1 MVDSMYTNSLKIFR
15 LLLVLAAVAVLVFAI
30 AAGPGRDRPMKV
42 SGTRPVRQSLSWS
55 ITSNGKVEPVEPHV
69 IQAQITTFIEK
80 VSVKEG
86 QTVSRGKT
94 LLTLDATESR
104 SELAHMKELLVAAE
118 DERRVALS
126 GGAPDEIA
134 QLENDLAKTIS
145 EIARLR
151 RQGESLER
159 LYARQ
164 AATRDEIDQNKIA
177 LQRAEAD
184 KRLIEQKNDA
194 IQQRSKLQAER
205 AALRADEARHSIRFL
220 EEKLNSAR
228 VIAPVPGTLYSLP
241 ARGGTF
247 VHTGDVLAE
256 VADLSRVRARAF
268 VDEPELGSLKAGQT
282 VEITWDALPNR
293 MWAGQV
299 EQLPK
304 TIVARGSR
312 NVGEVLCSVSN
323 EQAELLPNTNVN
335 VRIRIAEHENSL
347 TIPRATV
354 RTEGDKRFVFVVD
367 AGHLRK
373 QQVTVGISNAK
384 DYEILGGI
392 TDNDLIAL
400 PGNSELHEGQTVTLA
415 EEK

>member
-184 KRLIEQKNDA
+184 KRLIEQKKDA

-335 VRIRIAEHENSL
+335 VRIRIAEHENAL

-400 PGNSELHEGQTVTLA
+400 PGNSELHEGQAVTLA

>member
-134 QLENDLAKTIS
+134 QLENDLAKTNS

-184 KRLIEQKNDA
+184 KRLIEQKKDA

-335 VRIRIAEHENSL
+335 VRIRIAEHENAL

-400 PGNSELHEGQTVTLA
+400 PGNSELHEGQAVTLA

>member
-86 QTVSRGKT
+86 QMVSRGKT

-134 QLENDLAKTIS
+134 QLENDLAKTNS

-400 PGNSELHEGQTVTLA
+400 PGNSELHEGQAVTLA

>member
-1 MVDSMYTNSLKIFR
+1 MYTNSLKIFR
-15 LLLVLAAVAVLVFAI
+15 LLLVLAAVAILVFAI

-134 QLENDLAKTIS
+134 QLENDLAKTNS

-335 VRIRIAEHENSL
+335 VRIRIAEHENAL